1 MEVVFSHQKKVDRV
15 QVDQSKSI
23 SRCNICIK
31 RAFDKDSLGSC
42 RNPFFS
48 FSKVLPHSSLG
59 IDFLEGGGAPGL
71 AIQSLAVGRN
81 LAAQMEI

>member
-48 FSKVLPHSSLG
+48 FQKCCPIRHWVSIFGK
-59 IDFLEGGGAPGL
+59 APGL
-71 AIQSLAVGRN
+71 AIQSLAVGKN